1 MSDTNPR
8 AFLDGLIGLF
18 YPDAHRL
25 GEFQYVPANGLPAPY
40 DTLLSHHHH
49 MTVTVEAHH
58 GVPVDLVVLEEFID
72 RSTYARKILL
82 VRRSDQVVVQYG
94 IVRINIDY
102 LDLAV
107 CQEIHRREAPLGRIL
122 IEHNVLRDVE
132 CLALWQVKVGDDLAS
147 HFCLPVGART
157 YGRTA
162 LIHCNQEPAIELLEI
177 VAPSTPTP

>member
-8 AFLDGLIGLF
+8 EFLDGLIGLF
-18 YPDAHRL
+18 YPDAGRI
-25 GEFQYVPANGLPAPY
+25 GNFQHVATDAVPTPY
-40 DTLLSHHHH
+40 NTLLSHHHH

-58 GVPVDLVVLEEFID
+58 GAPVNLVVLEEFID

-82 VRRSDQVVVQYG
+82 VRSTDQVVVQYG

-107 CQEIHRREAPLGRIL
+107 CQEIHRREIPLGRIL

-132 CLALWQVKVGDDLAS
+132 CLDLWQVCAGDDLAS
-147 HFCLPVGART
+147 HFRLPVGAMT

-177 VAPSTPTP
+177 VTPTEAR